1 MLTASEPANFT
12 QGLCVTCVHYPAC
25 EHCHEEGI
33 FYCDNYE
40 DQSSPVLSP
49 RAHEHPHAAKLP
61 ENGERLMGLCVNCE
75 RRAYCTNARKL
86 GGVWVCEEYL

>member
-1 MLTASEPANFT
+1 MLAASEPANYT

-40 DQSSPVLSP
+40 DHTSAIESP
-49 RAHEHPHAAKLP
+49 RMHGDSAPPKVQN
-61 ENGERLMGLCVNCE
+61 NGERLMGLCVNCE
-75 RRAYCTNARKL
+75 RRAYCTNARRL